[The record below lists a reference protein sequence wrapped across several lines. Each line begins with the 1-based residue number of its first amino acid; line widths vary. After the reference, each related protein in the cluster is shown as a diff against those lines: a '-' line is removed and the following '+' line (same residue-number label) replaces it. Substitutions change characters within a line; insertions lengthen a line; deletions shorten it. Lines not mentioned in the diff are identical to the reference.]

1 MRACV
6 YLCVTDLPVQVEA
19 ATSIKYLLDV
29 TDPAMDAMLLPILP
43 DMLNQYFAIMAEIS
57 NDMVIQCSQAY
68 VIQYFGA
75 ACTVNCC
82 DVCVDVSLMCSVPS
96 YHSIRINGC
105 TAAVYTFKQQQH
117 CA

>member
-57 NDMVIQCSQAY
+57 NDMVIQVSATVLTLLSITVVLADVLHQA
-68 VIQYFGA
+68 
-75 ACTVNCC
+75 C
-82 DVCVDVSLMCSVPS
+82 
-96 YHSIRINGC
+96 R
-105 TAAVYTFKQQQH
+105 
-117 CA
+117 